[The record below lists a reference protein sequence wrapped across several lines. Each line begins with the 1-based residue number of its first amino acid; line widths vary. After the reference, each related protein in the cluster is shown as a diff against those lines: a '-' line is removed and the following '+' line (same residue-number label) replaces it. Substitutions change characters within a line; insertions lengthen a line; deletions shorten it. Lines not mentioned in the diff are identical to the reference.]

1 MANEL
6 TTPIVIDNGEIEV
19 FLDDIQAPA
28 GQPAVDITGDQ
39 TLLAVLPNGSIAAPD
54 LGNTAVQ
61 ASGDN
66 AIVLNLGE
74 ISGDLNGIS
83 STGDNLRLLN
93 LGTIQSNSRAVD
105 LSDGDGIFVLTT
117 GDILGTGDQRNGTLY
132 VDGTVDDLGLDN
144 RGTIDAGI
152 GNLGDAVSVQVGA
165 AGDLINEDINIVNT
179 GLFQGRGDGSDVFA
193 NGGRVAANG
202 SSGLRFFNGSGQ
214 PEATVTGSV
223 TNQGTIT
230 AEVNVGFLGG
240 LVVEDGVAFEGD
252 ITNSGLISGPRNGLY
267 IGNADHDL
275 NIVNSGQI
283 ESGSRAV
290 NLDGDNVTL
299 TNQGNIVGTGNQRN
313 GTVYLDG
320 TADNITVD
328 NQSQGV
334 IDAGEGNLGDAIA
347 VQVGATG
354 DASSE
359 NINVVNSGLLQGRG
373 DGSDVFANGAR
384 VAANGSSG
392 LRFFNGSGQP
402 ETTVTGS
409 VTNTGTITAEVNVGF
424 LGGLVVEDGIGF
436 DGRIDNSGLI
446 SGPRNG
452 LYIGNADHDLRIVN
466 SGQIESGSRAVNL
479 DGDNVTLTNQGDIL
493 GTGNQRNGTVYL
505 DGTAD
510 DITVNNQSQG
520 VIDAGE
526 GNLGDAIAIQVGA
539 TGDAISEDINIV
551 NSGLL
556 QGRGDGPDVFANGAR
571 VAANGSSGLRFF
583 NGSGQ
588 PEATVTGSVI
598 NQGTITTEVNVGF
611 LGGLVV
617 EDGVAFDGLI
627 ANSAG
632 GQISGPR
639 NGLYIGDADHDLQ
652 IVNSGQIDSG
662 SRAVNLDGD
671 NVTLLN
677 QGDILG
683 TGNQRNGTV
692 YLDGTADNITVNN
705 QLQGVIDAGAGNSG
719 SGISVQVGTAGGL
732 GNGIDDVELSAD
744 ITNSGLIQGRGDGNV
759 PAGIRLFVGS
769 GLTEATFTGD
779 ITNELN
785 GVIASEQQAG
795 ISIESGV
802 VFDGQIINSGTI
814 TGGNGFAIDANGAL
828 GSVDILNQGT
838 LVGDVR
844 LGAGDDSFI
853 QTATGDVVVTG
864 GLGNDEITGGSG
876 NDILNGG
883 DDDDILTGGLGTDT
897 FIFEEHAGIDV
908 VTDFSTTDD
917 LLNVSAIFENVS
929 DVLGAG
935 GAATQVGTSTLID
948 FGSDNAALL
957 LNVSVS
963 DLTSDNFVFA

>member
-6 TTPIVIDNGEIEV
+6 TTPIVVDNGEIEV
-19 FLDDIQAPA
+19 ILDDIQAPV
-28 GQPAVDITGDQ
+28 GQPAVDISGNQ
-39 TLLAVLPNGSIAAPD
+39 ALLAVLPNGSIAALDP
-54 LGNTAVQ
+54 GNTAVQ

-66 AIVLNLGE
+66 VAVLNLGE

-93 LGTIQSNSRAVD
+93 LGAIQSNSRAVD
-105 LSDGDGIFVLTT
+105 LSDGDGIFVLNT
-117 GDILGTGDQRNGTLY
+117 GDILGTGNQRNGTLY

-144 RGTIDAGI
+144 RGTIDAGV

-230 AEVNVGFLGG
+230 SEVNVGFLGG

-267 IGNADHDL
+267 IGNADHEL

-299 TNQGNIVGTGNQRN
+299 TNQSNIVGTGNQRN

-334 IDAGEGNLGDAIA
+334 IDAGEDNLGDAIA

-359 NINVVNSGLLQGRG
+359 DINIVNSGLLQGRG
-373 DGSDVFANGAR
+373 DGPDVFANGAR
-384 VAANGSSG
+384 VAGNGSSG

-402 ETTVTGS
+402 EATITGS
-409 VTNTGTITAEVNVGF
+409 VTNEGTITSDVNVGF
-424 LGGLVVEDGIGF
+424 LGGVVVEDGVAF

-452 LYIGNADHDLRIVN
+452 LYIGNADHDLQIVN

-479 DGDNVTLTNQGDIL
+479 DGDNITLNNRGDIL

-520 VIDAGE
+520 VIDAGD
-526 GNLGDAIAIQVGA
+526 GNLGDAIAVQVGA
-539 TGDAISEDINIV
+539 TGDAISEDINIF

-556 QGRGDGPDVFANGAR
+556 QGRGDGADVFASGAR

-588 PEATVTGSVI
+588 PEATITGSVI
-598 NQGTITTEVNVGF
+598 NQGTITSEVNVGF

-627 ANSAG
+627 ANSLG
-632 GQISGPR
+632 GKISGPR
-639 NGLYIGDADHDLQ
+639 NGLYIGNADHDLQ

-677 QGDILG
+677 QGNILG

-719 SGISVQVGTAGGL
+719 SGISVQVGAASVD
-732 GNGIDDVELSAD
+732 GIDDVELSAD

-759 PAGIRLFVGS
+759 PAGVRLFVGS

-795 ISIESGV
+795 ILIEAGV
-802 VFDGQIINSGTI
+802 IFDGQIINAGTI
-814 TGGNGFAIDANGAL
+814 TGGNGFAIDADGAL
-828 GSVDILNQGT
+828 GSIDILNAGT
-838 LVGDVR
+838 LIGDIR
-844 LGAGDDSFI
+844 LGAGNDRFV
-853 QTATGDVVVTG
+853 QTAVGDVVVYG
-864 GLGNDEITGGSG
+864 GQGDDEITGGTG

-883 DDDDILTGGLGTDT
+883 GDNDILTGGAGNDT
-897 FIFEEHAGIDV
+897 FAFGSHTDLDV
-908 VTDFSTTDD
+908 VTDFSTVDD
-917 LLNVSAIFENVS
+917 RLDFGTIFDDVS

-948 FGSDNAALL
+948 LGGENAVLL
-957 LNVSVS
+957 QNVNVS